1 MYLLIKTTNETVA
14 QKGSLF
20 EAVRGHWKLNP
31 DHASQCSHV
40 IATIIGSKQVDGVYN
55 IDKWYPSTLVDN
67 KYVFSGDV
75 DEQLEKQ
82 LVGKELNTELFAK
95 GLKNPIIY
103 VEEKELLRWQ

>member
-1 MYLLIKTTNETVA
+1 MYLLIKTTNETVEHC
-14 QKGSLF
+14 GSLF

-40 IATIIGSKQVDGVYN
+40 IATIIGSRQVDGVYN

-75 DEQLEKQ
+75 DEQLEGQ
-82 LVGKELNTELFAK
+82 LIGKELNSKLFTK

-103 VEEKELLRWQ
+103 VEENELLQC